1 MPGISVFRTLKPMT
15 NDLTVALIAGG
26 KSSRMGTDKSFVELA
41 GTPLIEHLM
50 ARVDGLGR
58 IILITNRPNDYA
70 HLGLPMHRDVIP
82 EKGSLGGIYSAIHH
96 SQSEWTLTLACDMP
110 FVSTDLLRYMIGL
123 RDESL
128 DVIVPRVENYP
139 QGLHAL
145 YRRTCLD
152 AIRAKIDADRLKVIG
167 FYGDVRVR
175 YLDESEY
182 AEFDPA
188 GKSFFNVNT
197 PQELEE
203 ARQHYDA

>member
-1 MPGISVFRTLKPMT
+1 MT

-41 GTPLIEHLM
+41 GKPLIEHLM
-50 ARVDGLGR
+50 ARVDGLAKT
-58 IILITNRPNDYA
+58 ILITNSPDDYA
-70 HLGLPMHRDVIP
+70 HLGLPMFGDVIP

-96 SQSEWTLTLACDMP
+96 SQSEWTLALACDMP
-110 FVSTDLLRYMIGL
+110 FVSAELLRYMISL
-123 RDESL
+123 RDDSL
-128 DVIVPRVENYP
+128 DVIVPRVEKYP

-145 YRRTCLD
+145 YRRTCLEP
-152 AIRAKIDADRLKVIG
+152 IRAKIEADRLKVIG

-182 AEFDPA
+182 EKYDPS
-188 GKSFFNVNT
+188 GKTFFNVNT
-197 PQELEE
+197 PEDLQE